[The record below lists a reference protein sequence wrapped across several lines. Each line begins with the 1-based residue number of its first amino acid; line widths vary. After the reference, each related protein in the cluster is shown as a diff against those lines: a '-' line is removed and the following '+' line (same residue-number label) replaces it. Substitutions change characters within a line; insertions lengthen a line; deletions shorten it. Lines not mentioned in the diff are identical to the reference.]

1 MATGLVFKVEES
13 TTFERVNKALEGVTA
28 AASKL
33 TNRVPLKKEQ
43 EEKPSESI
51 INITTFEKVNKAL
64 EGVTAAASKLTNRA
78 PLKKEQEE
86 NIDTTII
93 DTQQVTINAV
103 APTNNTGL
111 KMEPLIVNL
120 DIEGTV
126 IDNDQNVVDEQPPV
140 VQVNNNSIMI
150 AKYPILEMLHQVIYK
165 NNLDVL
171 FTETPNMHGYIMGE
185 VFENGI
191 PNIQLSFT
199 VDLEGNFMSP
209 DKKIFIPN
217 AKSDSPIAIELL
229 NIELFTEIMSG
240 KYINDDMTKFDL
252 YTNEDKEINKLIN
265 LATLPELVDSIN
277 RNAVIRI
284 LLKPGFQTSLFNAKE
299 MDQLVHFVFSEYK
312 TPTNFKLISIDPNKP
327 IRIVYNGKTASLTSE
342 F

>member
-1 MATGLVFKVEES
+1 LHICIKTIIYYISKSGEIFKIKIQNNIIKGGREEMATGLVFKVEES
-13 TTFERVNKALEGVTA
+13 TTFER
-28 AASKL
+28 
-33 TNRVPLKKEQ
+33 
-43 EEKPSESI
+43 
-51 INITTFEKVNKAL
+51 VNKAL